1 MRPLAQLKSQ
11 LVATKR
17 QVAAPLLVPVV
28 GLKRTALGL
37 ARGALDTKERLLD
50 TVARMLGR

>member
-11 LVATKR
+11 LVTAKR